1 MPYTCG
7 AVIVH
12 VACTCTCTCG
22 VPVQAASILS
32 CECNGYYIARRHG
45 QARCGRSLATFLA
58 LQAFICQ
65 VISCSTINT
74 GCIPLLTY
82 LLTYS

>member
-1 MPYTCG
+1 MQCTCG
-7 AVIVH
+7 ALVVH
-12 VACTCTCTCG
+12 VACTCTCG
-22 VPVQAASILS
+22 VPVQQSILS
-32 CECNGYYIARRHG
+32 CGCNGCYIARR

-74 GCIPLLTY
+74 GCILLLTY